1 MWAAMTLAREFVRVA
16 PGGEI
21 LDTIAIDD
29 RLAIACALGGPDLRT
44 LFLLTALEH
53 APEALRGT
61 RDATIHVVEVE
72 VPGAGS
78 P

>member
-1 MWAAMTLAREFVRVA
+1 MTLAREFVHVA

-21 LDTIAIDD
+21 LDTITIDD

-53 APEALRGT
+53 APDALRGT
-61 RDATIHVVEVE
+61 RDATIHVVEVD
-72 VPGAGS
+72 VPGTGS